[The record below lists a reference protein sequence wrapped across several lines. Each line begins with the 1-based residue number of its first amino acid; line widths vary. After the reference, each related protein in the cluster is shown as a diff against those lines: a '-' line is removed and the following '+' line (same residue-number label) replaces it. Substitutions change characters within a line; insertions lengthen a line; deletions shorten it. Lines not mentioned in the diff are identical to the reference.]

1 MGYFS
6 IYYFCKS
13 DLVFYIFFIFF
24 YEFSLKIASVTLPTN
39 SFISERRLLKKYGY
53 FSYKLSLSLS
63 LSVYLSN
70 LYLFLHMAAPPL
82 LEGKGS
88 CWGVEGGVGRV
99 FNEIDAR
106 EAHEIFLLFVIFLPC
121 MKRF

>member
-39 SFISERRLLKKYGY
+39 SFISERRLLKKY
-53 FSYKLSLSLS
+53 
-63 LSVYLSN
+63 VYLSN

-88 CWGVEGGVGRV
+88 CWGVGGGRAGV
-99 FNEIDAR
+99 
-106 EAHEIFLLFVIFLPC
+106 
-121 MKRF
+121 